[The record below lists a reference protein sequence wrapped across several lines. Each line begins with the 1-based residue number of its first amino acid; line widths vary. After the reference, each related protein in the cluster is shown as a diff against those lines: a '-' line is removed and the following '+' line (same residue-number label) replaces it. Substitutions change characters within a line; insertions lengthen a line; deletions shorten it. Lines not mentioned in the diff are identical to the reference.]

1 MEQDLFTLVATY
13 NEVVGLRP
21 DLSWGY
27 DLLRKAWRVISDPG
41 LVGDGKAA
49 RKLRAV
55 TLCNLGGLER
65 RKGKL
70 DASMR
75 YLNKASVYQQGL
87 MDNFAHQ
94 LPENHVGQ
102 NAVMKFRFSAK
113 GLMNLDRG
121 GASDPFLR
129 IAKMQSSAA
138 KTQARAHWRDAKDA
152 SLGKLVVRVPL
163 FHMQLIDASFHM
175 Q

>member
-1 MEQDLFTLVATY
+1 MGRFI
-13 NEVVGLRP
+13 
-21 DLSWGY
+21 SWGY
-27 DLLRKAWRVISDPG
+27 DLLRKAWRVVSDPA
-41 LVGDGKAA
+41 LVGDGKPA

-75 YLNKASVYQQGL
+75 YLNKAAIYQQGL

-94 LPENHVGQ
+94 LPENHVGK
-102 NAVMKFRFSAK
+102 NAVMKLQFSAK

-129 IAKMQSSAA
+129 IARMQSGPGI
-138 KTQARAHWRDAKDA
+138 TQARAHWRDAKDA
-152 SLGKLVVRVPL
+152 SLGKVVVRIKTISVVSEVSAKSL
-163 FHMQLIDASFHM
+163 RQALATL
-175 Q
+175 